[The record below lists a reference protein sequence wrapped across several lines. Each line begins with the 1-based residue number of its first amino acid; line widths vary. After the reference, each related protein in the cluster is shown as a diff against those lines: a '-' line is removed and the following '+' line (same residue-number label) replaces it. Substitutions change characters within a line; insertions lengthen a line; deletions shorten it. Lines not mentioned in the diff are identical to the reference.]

1 VLAVFV
7 ALGTVFTIFVISTS
21 YSQIIELFPSGGG
34 GYLVASKL
42 LSPTWGMI
50 SGCALLIDYVLTIAI
65 SIASGADAVFSFLP
79 SQWYDF
85 KLGLAV
91 AAVLALTVLNMRGAK
106 ESVLLLVPVFL
117 VFIVTHIFF
126 IGYALVS
133 HLSDFPAVT
142 QAVVTD
148 AKRTGAE
155 LGLFGLIVIV
165 LRAYSM
171 GAGTFTGI
179 EAVSNGLPV
188 LREPR
193 VQTARRTMRYM
204 AISLSFMVLG
214 LMLAY
219 LLYRVEHQPGR
230 TLNAVLFGRAT
241 AGWPTNWQY
250 PVVLITLLSEA
261 AILFVAAQSG
271 FLDGPRVLANMAL
284 DRWMPTR
291 FAILSDRLVTQN
303 GILLMGGAAV
313 ITMLWTHASV
323 TFLVVLYS
331 INVFMTFTLSQL
343 GMVVH
348 WWNTRQ
354 VSACFKKLLVNVT
367 GLVLTTF
374 ILVSVIVLKFRQGGW
389 VTLIITGTLVAVA
402 MCIKRHYEQT
412 GRLMRRLDG
421 LVAAADSA
429 AQAAEEG
436 AEKAVP
442 TFDPNAN
449 TAVLLVNGFNGLGLH
464 SLFAIFRLFGELY
477 KNFVFVQ
484 IGIVDAGNFKGYE
497 EIEGLEKHI
506 KDELA
511 KYVEF
516 VMKHGHYAES
526 VSSMGTDVAD
536 QITQVAIGVRK
547 RFPQSV
553 FFAGQL
559 VFPSETLFTR
569 CLHNYIAFS
578 VQRRLYQEGVPFVI
592 LPIRV

>member
-1 VLAVFV
+1 MLAVFV

-21 YSQIIELFPSGGG
+21 YSQIIELFPTGGG

-50 SGCALLIDYVLTIAI
+50 SGCALLIDYVLTITI

-79 SQWYDF
+79 VQWYDF
-85 KLGLAV
+85 KLGLAI

-106 ESVLLLVPVFL
+106 ESVLPLVPVFL
-117 VFIVTHIFF
+117 IFIITHVFF

-142 QAVVTD
+142 QAVVIE
-148 AKRTGAE
+148 ARRTSAE
-155 LGLFGLIVIV
+155 LGLFGMIVVV

-230 TLNAVLFGRAT
+230 TLNAVLFVRAT
-241 AGWPTNWQY
+241 AGWPTDWQY

-303 GILLMGGAAV
+303 GILLMGGAAA
-313 ITMLWTHASV
+313 ITMLCTNASV

-331 INVFMTFTLSQL
+331 INVFITFTLSQL
-343 GMVVH
+343 AMVIH
-348 WWNTRQ
+348 WWNTHQ
-354 VSACFKKLLVNVT
+354 LSAHFKKLLVNVT

-374 ILVSVIVLKFRQGGW
+374 ILVSVTVLKFRQGGW
-389 VTLIITGTLVAVA
+389 VTLIITGMLVAVA
-402 MCIKRHYEQT
+402 VCIKRHYEQT

-429 AQAAEEG
+429 EEG
-436 AEKAVP
+436 AEEAAP
-442 TFDPNAN
+442 TFDPSAK

-464 SLFAIFRLFGELY
+464 SLFAIFRLFGKLY
-477 KNFVFVQ
+477 QNFVFVQ

-516 VMKHGHYAES
+516 VTKQGYYAES

-536 QITQVAIGVRK
+536 QITQVATGVCK
-547 RFPQSV
+547 RFPQAV

-559 VFPSETLFTR
+559 VFPRETFFTR
-569 CLHNYIAFS
+569 RLHNYIAFS